1 MSYKNPDIIR
11 PFVVGTSMSITNSYV
26 DVATNA
32 TENSILMIESI
43 RIHNSSNN
51 IATGGYELEITIGTK
66 INHGGTFTSVYTDM
80 MKFNLTQNDTIIPIN
95 KDTPLFLP
103 YGGDI
108 AVKVAYADGEFS
120 ADTTTVGLDV
130 IVNGLSMEN
139 T

>member
-11 PFVVGTSMSITNSYV
+11 PYVVGTRMSVTNSYV

-32 TENSILMIESI
+32 TANSILMIESI
-43 RIHNSSNN
+43 RIFNDSNN
-51 IATGGYELEITIGTK
+51 IAIGGYELEITIGTK
-66 INHGGTFTSVYTDM
+66 IAHGGTFPAVYTDM

-103 YGGDI
+103 QGGDI
-108 AVKVAYADGEFS
+108 AVKVAYADGEFN

-130 IVNGLSMEN
+130 LVNGLSMEN
-139 T
+139 V